1 MSKTDHFV
9 SERQALIY
17 AELQAKGRVL
27 AQELAQ
33 SFDVSEDTV
42 RRDLREMAARGECE
56 RVYGGALLSSG
67 KTVPL
72 KSRMNEMH
80 ERKDSLGLT
89 AASLVQ
95 DGMTIFIDAGSTNL
109 AVARHL
115 ASGIKLTV
123 ITNTPVIAAELMG
136 LSGIEL
142 ISIGGRIDPAVG
154 AAIDTTAIRQ
164 LEQMRPDLCIV
175 GVCGLTLEHGLAADI
190 YEDAVFKRLACQASA
205 KVLAAITSEK
215 LGTAAAFHVAPLD
228 PSLTLV
234 LEPGANPDFVFGLE
248 EKDLDIHFAGHPA
261 RSSSHPHSLKDQSR

>member
-72 KSRMNEMH
+72 KNRMNEMQ
-80 ERKDSLGLT
+80 ERKDSLGLA
-89 AASLVQ
+89 AASLLQ
-95 DGMTIFIDAGSTNL
+95 DGMTVFIDAGSTNL

-115 ASGIKLTV
+115 AIGMRLTV

-136 LSGIEL
+136 RSGIEL
-142 ISIGGRIDPAVG
+142 ITIGGRIDPAVG

-175 GVCGLTLEHGLAADI
+175 GVCGLTLERGLAADI
-190 YEDAVFKRLACQASA
+190 YEDAVFKRLASQASA
-205 KVLAAITSEK
+205 KVLTAITSGK

-234 LEPGANPDFVFGLE
+234 LEPGANPDFVLGLE

-261 RSSSHPHSLKDQSR
+261 HSSSHPHSLKDQSR

>member
-56 RVYGGALLSSG
+56 RVYGGALLSKG

-72 KSRMNEMH
+72 KNRMNEMQ
-80 ERKDSLGLT
+80 ERKDGLGLT
-89 AASLVQ
+89 AASLLQ
-95 DGMTIFIDAGSTNL
+95 DGMTVFIDAGSTNL

-115 ASGIKLTV
+115 AIGIKLTV

-136 LSGIEL
+136 RSGIEL
-142 ISIGGRIDPAVG
+142 ITIGGKIDPAVG

-175 GVCGLTLEHGLAADI
+175 GVCGLTLERGLAADI

-215 LGTAAAFHVAPLD
+215 LCTAAAFHVAPLD

-234 LEPGANPDFVFGLE
+234 LEPGANADFVLGLE
-248 EKDLDIHFAGHPA
+248 EKKLDIHFAGHPA